1 MKKAISFFLLLLCL
15 IVVNETYAYSPKSL
29 PISQNSDQ
37 WQVNIAEPKKAN
49 KKKLQAKKDEFQTY
63 QFSVKN
69 VGNSEVYNVH
79 VEVFRNEPKT
89 KYELFSLKES
99 RLASGKTG
107 FEHAN
112 FPVAT
117 KADEVDVIIT
127 WQEHPFR
134 SMRNGQKVESRK
146 FKEHFVFKAK
156 KINEMRINSH

>member
-1 MKKAISFFLLLLCL
+1 MQKAISFFLLLFCL

-37 WQVNIAEPKKAN
+37 WQVNIDKPKKTN
-49 KKKLQAKKDEFQTY
+49 KNMLQAKKDEFQTY
-63 QFSVKN
+63 HFSVKN
-69 VGNSEVYNVH
+69 VGNSEVYNVN
-79 VEVFRNEPKT
+79 VEVFRNEPNKKT

-99 RLASGKTG
+99 CLASGKTG

-112 FPVAT
+112 LPVAT

-146 FKEHFVFKAK
+146 FKEHFFFKEAK
-156 KINEMRINSH
+156 K

>member
-1 MKKAISFFLLLLCL
+1 MKKTISFFLLLLCL

-37 WQVNIAEPKKAN
+37 WKVNIDEPKN
-49 KKKLQAKKDEFQTY
+49 IGNNMLQAKEDEFKTY

-69 VGNSEVYNVH
+69 VGNSEVYNVQ

-89 KYELFSLKES
+89 KTKYELFSRKES

-107 FEHAN
+107 FEHTN
-112 FPVAT
+112 FPLAT

-146 FKEHFVFKAK
+146 FKEHFVFKDEK
-156 KINEMRINSH
+156 NN

>member
-15 IVVNETYAYSPKSL
+15 IAVNETYAYSPKSL

-37 WQVNIAEPKKAN
+37 WKVNIDEPKNIDKN
-49 KKKLQAKKDEFQTY
+49 MLPAKEDEFKTY

-69 VGNSEVYNVH
+69 VGNSEVYNVQ

-89 KYELFSLKES
+89 KTKYELFSRKES

-107 FEHAN
+107 FEHTN

-117 KADEVDVIIT
+117 KSNEVDVIIT

-146 FKEHFVFKAK
+146 FKEHFVFKDEK
-156 KINEMRINSH
+156 NK

>member
-15 IVVNETYAYSPKSL
+15 IAVNETYAYSPKAL
-29 PISQNSDQ
+29 PISQNSAQ
-37 WQVNIAEPKKAN
+37 WQVNIDEPKKIS
-49 KKKLQAKKDEFQTY
+49 KKTLQAKKDEFQTY

-69 VGNSEVYNVH
+69 VGNSEVYNVQ

-89 KYELFSLKES
+89 QTKYELFSRKES

-107 FEHAN
+107 FRHAN

-117 KADEVDVIIT
+117 KADVVDVIIT

-146 FKEHFVFKAK
+146 FKEHFVFKDEK
-156 KINEMRINSH
+156 K

>member
-1 MKKAISFFLLLLCL
+1 MQKAISFFLLLFCL

-29 PISQNSDQ
+29 PISQNSDR
-37 WQVNIAEPKKAN
+37 WQVNIDKPKKTN
-49 KKKLQAKKDEFQTY
+49 KNMLQAKKDEFQTY
-63 QFSVKN
+63 HFSVKN
-69 VGNSEVYNVH
+69 VGNSEVYNVN
-79 VEVFRNEPKT
+79 VEVFHNEPNKKT

-112 FPVAT
+112 LPVAT

-146 FKEHFVFKAK
+146 FKEHFVFKEAK
-156 KINEMRINSH
+156 K

>member
-1 MKKAISFFLLLLCL
+1 MKKTISFFLLLLCL

-37 WQVNIAEPKKAN
+37 WQVNIDEPKKIS
-49 KKKLQAKKDEFQTY
+49 KKMLQTKKHEFQTY

-69 VGNSEVYNVH
+69 VGNSEVYNVQ

-89 KYELFSLKES
+89 KTKYELFSRKES

-107 FEHAN
+107 FRHAN

-146 FKEHFVFKAK
+146 FKEHFVFKGETK
-156 KINEMRINSH
+156 QNK

>member
-1 MKKAISFFLLLLCL
+1 MQKAISFFLLLFCL

-37 WQVNIAEPKKAN
+37 WQVNIDKPKKTN
-49 KKKLQAKKDEFQTY
+49 KNMLKAKKAEFQTY
-63 QFSVKN
+63 HFSVKN
-69 VGNSEVYNVH
+69 VGNSEVYNVN
-79 VEVFRNEPKT
+79 VEVFRNEPNKKT

-112 FPVAT
+112 LPVAT

-146 FKEHFVFKAK
+146 FKEHFVFKEAK
-156 KINEMRINSH
+156 K

>member
-1 MKKAISFFLLLLCL
+1 MKKTISFFLLLLCL
-15 IVVNETYAYSPKSL
+15 IVVNETYAYSPKAL

-37 WQVNIAEPKKAN
+37 WKVNIDETKKIS
-49 KKKLQAKKDEFQTY
+49 KKTLQAKKDEFQTY

-69 VGNSEVYNVH
+69 VGNSEVYNVQ
-79 VEVFRNEPKT
+79 VEVFRNEPKTKT

-107 FEHAN
+107 FRHAN

-117 KADEVDVIIT
+117 KADVVDVIIT

-146 FKEHFVFKAK
+146 FKEHFVFKDEK
-156 KINEMRINSH
+156 NK

>member
-1 MKKAISFFLLLLCL
+1 MLNRKKQ
-15 IVVNETYAYSPKSL
+15 T
-29 PISQNSDQ
+29 
-37 WQVNIAEPKKAN
+37 

-79 VEVFRNEPKT
+79 VEVFRNEPKTKT

-134 SMRNGQKVESRK
+134 SMRNGQKVEARK
-146 FKEHFVFKAK
+146 FKEHFVFKDEK
-156 KINEMRINSH
+156 NK

>member
-37 WQVNIAEPKKAN
+37 WQVNIDEPKKISN
-49 KKKLQAKKDEFQTY
+49 KVLQAKKDEFQTY

-69 VGNSEVYNVH
+69 VGKNEVYNVQ
-79 VEVFRNEPKT
+79 VEVFRNEPNMKT
-89 KYELFSLKES
+89 KYELFSRKES

-107 FEHAN
+107 FKHAN
-112 FPVAT
+112 FPVST

-146 FKEHFVFKAK
+146 FKEHFVFKDEK
-156 KINEMRINSH
+156 K